1 MQTLGSALDEQK
13 GFAQGFDFLRVF
25 LAAGIIGWHIAW
37 LTGHVEAAKA
47 STFWFSQYM
56 LVPMFF
62 ALSGFL
68 VAGSSMRLSTKN
80 FLLNRAARILPAL
93 VADIVFAALLIGPL
107 VTALPAKQYFTDATF
122 FTYFLNIT
130 GWMQYSLPGVFENN
144 PKPEVNGALW
154 TIPFEIGCY
163 AILAGLMI
171 SGAIKR
177 PGLVLLFTYAVLIV
191 GFPLRLV
198 TSQLVSDHVSILE
211 NQAMH
216 ISFSFGSLLW
226 PSFLIGIVL
235 YQLRYYVPF
244 SKTIAIGLV
253 CVAILVSA
261 FGDAAVL
268 LSNPAVFSI
277 ILPLLG
283 YLTVMIGL
291 SPMPRLPGF
300 GTGDYSYGLYLYHT
314 PFLQLLIHYFPETW
328 TGDRWWTLF
337 FTGFPLSL
345 TAAVISWH
353 LFEYPVL
360 KLRNSFVI
368 KHRPDLGDRA
378 HGANSQSAA
387 RVAASETQHN
397 NSHYEESLLTAA
409 PMPLHMER
417 S

>member
-1 MQTLGSALDEQK
+1 MRTLGSALDEQG
-13 GFAQGFDFLRVF
+13 GFAQGSDFLRIF
-25 LAAGIIGWHIAW
+25 LATGIIGWHAAW
-37 LTGHVEAAKA
+37 LSGHVETVKA
-47 STFWFSQYM
+47 SAFWFSQYM

-68 VAGSSMRLSTKN
+68 VAGSGMRLSTKN

-93 VADIVFAALLIGPL
+93 VADIVFAAILIGPL
-107 VTALPAKQYFTDATF
+107 VTELPAKQYFTDTTF

-177 PGLVLLFTYAVLIV
+177 PGLVLLFTFVALSV
-191 GFPLRLV
+191 GVPLRLA
-198 TSQLVSDHVSILE
+198 TSHLVGDHASFLE
-211 NQAMH
+211 NLAIQ
-216 ISFSFGSLLW
+216 IFFSSGSLLW

-235 YQLRYYVPF
+235 FQLRYYVPF

-268 LSNPAVFSI
+268 FSNPAVFSI

-283 YLTVMIGL
+283 YLTAMIGL

-314 PFLQLLIHYFPETW
+314 PFLQLLIHYFPEAW
-328 TGDRWWTLF
+328 IGDRWWTLF
-337 FTGFPLSL
+337 FAGFPLAL
-345 TAAVISWH
+345 MAAVISWH
-353 LFEYPVL
+353 LFEYPSL
-360 KLRNSFVI
+360 KLRKSFVI
-368 KHRPDLGDRA
+368 KHRPEGGLGGFEDHA
-378 HGANSQSAA
+378 HAANSQSAS
-387 RVAASETQHN
+387 R
-397 NSHYEESLLTAA
+397 TA
-409 PMPLHMER
+409 PL
-417 S
+417 SG

>member
-1 MQTLGSALDEQK
+1 MQTLGSALDKQG
-13 GFAQGFDFLRVF
+13 GFAQGFDFLRIF
-25 LAAGIIGWHIAW
+25 LAAGIIGWHTAW
-37 LTGHVEAAKA
+37 LSGHVEAAKA
-47 STFWFSQYM
+47 SAFWFSQYM

-107 VTALPAKQYFTDATF
+107 VTTLPARKYFTDATF
-122 FTYFLNIT
+122 FTYFLNVT

-191 GFPLRLV
+191 EILLRLAPPH
-198 TSQLVSDHVSILE
+198 LVGDHASFLE
-211 NQAMH
+211 NLAEQVF
-216 ISFSFGSLLW
+216 FSFGSLLW

-244 SKTIAIGLV
+244 SKTIAVGLV

-261 FGDAAVL
+261 FGDAAAL
-268 LSNPAVFSI
+268 FRNPVVYSI

-314 PFLQLLIHYFPETW
+314 PFLQLLIHCFPEAW
-328 TGDRWWTLF
+328 IGDRWWTLF
-337 FTGFPLSL
+337 FAGFPLAL

-353 LFEYPVL
+353 SFEYPLL

-368 KHRPDLGDRA
+368 KHRPEGGFGGYEDRVHA
-378 HGANSQSAA
+378 ANSQSASGTA
-387 RVAASETQHN
+387 PLSE
-397 NSHYEESLLTAA
+397 YGG
-409 PMPLHMER
+409 
-417 S
+417 

>member
-13 GFAQGFDFLRVF
+13 GFAQGFDFLRIL
-25 LAAGIIGWHIAW
+25 LATSIIGWHTAK
-37 LTGHVEAAKA
+37 LSGHVEMARA
-47 STFWFSQYM
+47 SVFWFSEYM

-68 VAGSSMRLSTKN
+68 VAGSSVRLSTKN

-107 VTALPAKQYFTDATF
+107 VTTLPAKQYFADATF

-130 GWMQYSLPGVFENN
+130 GWMQYFLPGVFENN
-144 PKPEVNGALW
+144 PLPEVNGALW
-154 TIPFEIGCY
+154 TVPFEIGCY
-163 AILAGLMI
+163 VMLAGLMA

-177 PGLVLLFTYAVLIV
+177 PGLVLLFTYAVLMV
-191 GFPLRLV
+191 GIPLSFA
-198 TSQLVSDHVSILE
+198 TSHLVSDHVSLLE
-211 NQAMH
+211 NLAMNL
-216 ISFSFGSLLW
+216 FLFKGSLLL

-235 YQLRYYVPF
+235 YQLRHHIPF
-244 SKTIAIGLV
+244 SKSFAIGLV
-253 CVAILVSA
+253 CVAMLVSA
-261 FGDAAVL
+261 FGDSNL
-268 LSNPAVFSI
+268 LSSPAVRVI

-314 PFLQLLIHYFPETW
+314 PFLQLLIHYFPEARTS
-328 TGDRWWTLF
+328 DLWWMLF
-337 FTGFPLSL
+337 FAGFALSL

-353 LFEYPVL
+353 VLEYPVL

-368 KHRPDLGDRA
+368 RHRPESGLGFGDRA
-378 HGANSQSAA
+378 HAANSQSAA
-387 RVAASETQHN
+387 RIPPISG
-397 NSHYEESLLTAA
+397 
-409 PMPLHMER
+409 
-417 S
+417 

>member
-1 MQTLGSALDEQK
+1 MQTLGSALDEQG
-13 GFAQGFDFLRVF
+13 GFAQGSDFLRIF
-25 LAAGIIGWHIAW
+25 LATGIIGWHTAW
-37 LTGHVEAAKA
+37 LSGHMETAKA
-47 STFWFSQYM
+47 SAFWFSQYM

-107 VTALPAKQYFTDATF
+107 VTTLPAKQYFTDTTF
-122 FTYFLNIT
+122 LTYFLNIT

-177 PGLVLLFTYAVLIV
+177 RGLVLLFTYVVLIV
-191 GFPLRLV
+191 GVPLRLA
-198 TSQLVSDHVSILE
+198 TSHLVGDHVSFLE
-211 NQAMH
+211 NLAIQ
-216 ISFSFGSLLW
+216 IFFSFGSLLW

-235 YQLRYYVPF
+235 FQLRYYVPF

-268 LSNPAVFSI
+268 FRNSAVFPI

-291 SPMPRLPGF
+291 SPMPRLPGL

-314 PFLQLLIHYFPETW
+314 PFLQLLIHYFPEAW
-328 TGDRWWTLF
+328 IGDRWWTLF
-337 FTGFPLSL
+337 FAGFPLAL
-345 TAAVISWH
+345 MAAVISWH
-353 LFEYPVL
+353 LFEYPSL
-360 KLRNSFVI
+360 KLRKSFVI
-368 KHRPDLGDRA
+368 KHRPGGGFGGFEDHA
-378 HGANSQSAA
+378 HAANSQSAS
-387 RVAASETQHN
+387 R
-397 NSHYEESLLTAA
+397 TA
-409 PMPLHMER
+409 PL
-417 S
+417 SG

>member
-1 MQTLGSALDEQK
+1 MKTLGSALDEQR
-13 GFAQGFDFLRVF
+13 GFAQGFDFLRIF
-25 LAAGIIGWHIAW
+25 LATGIIAWHTAW
-37 LTGHVEAAKA
+37 LTGHVETAKA
-47 STFWFSQYM
+47 SAFWFSQYA

-68 VAGSSMRLSTKN
+68 VAGSSMRLSTKD

-93 VADIVFAALLIGPL
+93 FADIVFAALLIGAL
-107 VTALPAKQYFTDATF
+107 VTTLSAKQYFTDTTF

-154 TIPFEIGCY
+154 TIPFELGCY

-171 SGAIKR
+171 SGAINR
-177 PGLVLLFTYAVLIV
+177 PRLVLLFTCAVLIARILL
-191 GFPLRLV
+191 GLV
-198 TSQLVSDHVSILE
+198 AAPVSEHLPSLG
-211 NQAMH
+211 NPTLQFF
-216 ISFSFGSLLW
+216 FSFGALLW

-244 SKTIAIGLV
+244 SKTIAIGAL
-253 CVAILVSA
+253 CAAILVSA
-261 FGDAAVL
+261 FGDAGL
-268 LSNPAVFSI
+268 LSNPAVVPI

-328 TGDRWWTLF
+328 IGDRWWTLF
-337 FTGFPLSL
+337 FAGFPLAL

-353 LFEYPVL
+353 LFEYPSL
-360 KLRNSFVI
+360 KLRRSFVT
-368 KHRPDLGDRA
+368 KHRPELGFGRFEDRT
-378 HGANSQSAA
+378 H
-387 RVAASETQHN
+387 AASSQCTPR
-397 NSHYEESLLTAA
+397 TAPTGQA
-409 PMPLHMER
+409 YDVA
-417 S
+417 

>member
-1 MQTLGSALDEQK
+1 MKTLGAALDEQR
-13 GFAQGFDFLRVF
+13 GFAQGFDFLRIF
-25 LAAGIIGWHIAW
+25 LAAGIIGWHTAW
-37 LTGHVEAAKA
+37 LSGHVETAKA
-47 STFWFSQYM
+47 SVFWFSQYT

-68 VAGSSMRLSTKN
+68 VAGSSMRLSTKE
-80 FLLNRAARILPAL
+80 FLLNRAVRILPAL

-107 VTALPAKQYFTDATF
+107 VTTLSAKQYFTDPAF
-122 FTYFLNIT
+122 FTYFLNVT

-144 PKPEVNGALW
+144 PSPEVNGALW

-171 SGAIKR
+171 SGAVKR
-177 PGLVLLFTYAVLIV
+177 PGLVLLLTYAALMV
-191 GFPLRLV
+191 GIPLRIV
-198 TSQLVSDHVSILE
+198 TSHLTGDHLSFLE
-211 NQAMH
+211 NLAVPIFH
-216 ISFSFGSLLW
+216 SFGSLLW

-261 FGDAAVL
+261 FGDEAVL
-268 LSNPAVFSI
+268 SSNPAVFPI
-277 ILPLLG
+277 MLPLLG

-314 PFLQLLIHYFPETW
+314 PFLQLLIHYFPEAW

-337 FTGFPLSL
+337 FAGFPLAL
-345 TAAVISWH
+345 TAAVLSWH
-353 LFEYPVL
+353 LFEYPSL
-360 KLRNSFVI
+360 KFRNSFVI
-368 KHRPDLGDRA
+368 KHRPEGSVGGFEDRA
-378 HGANSQSAA
+378 HAANSRSA
-387 RVAASETQHN
+387 
-397 NSHYEESLLTAA
+397 L
-409 PMPLHMER
+409 
-417 S
+417 